1 MATACTSLD
10 ARGGVRL
17 SEFRGLEL
25 VRWIAGGGDRRV
37 GKYGKVFDAL
47 EGAGKS
53 LLRKTDDLAEE
64 GAEKAAKKVDM
75 VGSAANLRRRL
86 LKAGDKAEPGDH
98 AAHLVPR
105 ATGSRVANTPAAV
118 RARKKLESLGIE
130 IDDPSNGKFLPGSQA
145 AADARGVATHGSTH
159 REVFYDALDRRLKR
173 AQTPEEARAI
183 LDSVKDKLGRG
194 RWP

>member
-75 VGSAANLRRRL
+75 VGSAANLRKEL

-105 ATGSRVANTPAAV
+105 DTGSRVANTPAA
-118 RARKKLESLGIE
+118 REARDKLEDLGIPV
-130 IDDPSNGKFLPGSQA
+130 DHADNGKFLPGGQA

-159 REVFYDALDRRLKR
+159 RKEFYDALNERLQE
-173 AQTPEEARAI
+173 AETPEQAQAVLRSI
-183 LDSVKDKLGRG
+183 KDKLGNG